1 MVTHIL
7 VAVDGSTHADRA
19 LAFAADLA
27 VKYEADLTVLN
38 VVSYASTVPL
48 ALGAYA
54 ELEGLY
60 AESRSVLQE
69 AGAKIVENAAE
80 QARRLGVVDVKT
92 VVELG
97 SPAQSI
103 CDAADANGVDVI
115 VMGRRGLSDFTGF
128 FLGSISHKV
137 AHSADCT
144 VVTVK

>member
-7 VAVDGSTHADRA
+7 VAVDGSIHADRA

-27 VKYEADLTVLN
+27 IKYEAALTVLN

-69 AGAKIVENAAE
+69 AGAKIVESAAE
-80 QARRLGVVDVKT
+80 QARRLGVESVKT

-103 CDAADANGVDVI
+103 CDAANANGVDVI

>member
-7 VAVDGSTHADRA
+7 VAVDGSAHADRA
-19 LAFAADLA
+19 LACASDLA
-27 VKYEADLTVLN
+27 VKYGADLTILN

-69 AGAKIVENAAE
+69 AGAKIVESAAE
-80 QARRLGVVDVKT
+80 QARRLGVEDVKT

-103 CDAADANGVDVI
+103 CEAANANGIDVI

-144 VVTVK
+144 VITVK

>member
-27 VKYEADLTVLN
+27 VKYQADLTVLN

-69 AGAKIVENAAE
+69 AGAKIVESAAE
-80 QARRLGVVDVKT
+80 QARRLGVPDVKT

-115 VMGRRGLSDFTGF
+115 VMGRRGLSDFSGF

>member
-27 VKYEADLTVLN
+27 VKYQADLTVLN

-69 AGAKIVENAAE
+69 AGAKIVESAAE
-80 QARRLGVVDVKT
+80 QARRLGVPDVKT

-115 VMGRRGLSDFTGF
+115 VMGRRGLSDFSGF
-128 FLGSISHKV
+128 FLGSITHKV

>member
-80 QARRLGVVDVKT
+80 QARRLGVEDVKT

-103 CDAADANGVDVI
+103 CDAANANGVDVI

-144 VVTVK
+144 VITVK

>member
-7 VAVDGSTHADRA
+7 VAVDGSAHADRA
-19 LAFAADLA
+19 LAFASDLA
-27 VKYEADLTVLN
+27 VKYGTDLTILN

-69 AGAKIVENAAE
+69 AGAKIVESAGE
-80 QARRLGVVDVKT
+80 QARRLGVEDVKT

-103 CDAADANGVDVI
+103 CDAANANGIDVI

-144 VVTVK
+144 VITVK

>member
-27 VKYEADLTVLN
+27 VKYKAHLTVLN

-69 AGAKIVENAAE
+69 AGAKIVESAAE
-80 QARRLGVVDVKT
+80 QARRLGVEDVKT

-103 CDAADANGVDVI
+103 CDAANTNGVDVI

>member
-1 MVTHIL
+1 MVDHIL
-7 VAVDGSTHADRA
+7 VAVDGSSHADRA

-27 VKYEADLTVLN
+27 VKYDADLTVLN

-60 AESRSVLQE
+60 AESRTVLQS
-69 AGAKIVENAAE
+69 AGDKIVESAGE
-80 QARRLGVVDVKT
+80 QARRLGVPDVDT

-97 SPAQSI
+97 SPAQTI
-103 CDAADANGVDVI
+103 CDTAAAIDADVI

>member
-1 MVTHIL
+1 MVSHIL
-7 VAVDGSTHADRA
+7 VAVDGSSHADRA

-27 VKYEADLTVLN
+27 VKYDAALTVLN

-60 AESRSVLQE
+60 AESRTVLQS
-69 AGAKIVENAAE
+69 AGGKIVESAAE
-80 QARRLGVVDVKT
+80 QARRLGVSDVKT
-92 VVELG
+92 AVELG
-97 SPAQSI
+97 SPAHSI
-103 CDAADANGVDVI
+103 CDTAEAIEADVI
-115 VMGRRGLSDFTGF
+115 VMGRRGLSDFSGF

>member
-27 VKYEADLTVLN
+27 IKYEAALTVLN

-69 AGAKIVENAAE
+69 AGAKIVESAAE
-80 QARRLGVVDVKT
+80 QARRLGVESVKT

-103 CDAADANGVDVI
+103 CDAANANGVDVI

>member
-19 LAFAADLA
+19 LAFASDLA
-27 VKYEADLTVLN
+27 VKYEADLTILN

-60 AESRSVLQE
+60 AESRSVLQD
-69 AGAKIVENAAE
+69 AGAKIVESAAE
-80 QARRLGVVDVKT
+80 QARRLGVKDVTT

-97 SPAQSI
+97 SPAHVI
-103 CDAADANGVDVI
+103 CDAANANGVDVI
-115 VMGRRGLSDFTGF
+115 VMGRRGLSDFSGF

>member
-27 VKYEADLTVLN
+27 VKYEADLTILN

-69 AGAKIVENAAE
+69 AGAKIVESAAE
-80 QARRLGVVDVKT
+80 QAHRLGVEDVKT

-103 CDAADANGVDVI
+103 CDAANANGIDVI

>member
-19 LAFAADLA
+19 MAFAADLA
-27 VKYEADLTVLN
+27 VKYQADLTVLN

-69 AGAKIVENAAE
+69 AGAKIVESAAE
-80 QARRLGVVDVKT
+80 QARRLGVQNVKT

-103 CDAADANGVDVI
+103 CDAADANRIDVI
-115 VMGRRGLSDFTGF
+115 VMGRRGLSDFSGF